1 MKQSELNIKFG
12 TNDKIY
18 QGRNL
23 IYLIGII
30 SQILLLLAWFNL
42 KFLIQLLLIQ
52 IFLPIILFSIIQAYN
67 IHIYK
72 KMKNQTVIAKIY
84 WDNYN
89 KFEEII
95 HIKSNPSFKI
105 RDHKME
111 LILKKKVTNAS
122 ISIQK
127 DEKIKKLLDQKIF
140 NHDIN
145 SLKIYHLD
153 LLNSLI
159 LSIESFFLEKKK
171 VIIIKDFIIVSS
183 ERPNFIN
190 NYETKTVN
198 IKGLEIKHQIHNLEL
213 VLIGHA
219 KSGVPIFFELDSENV
234 VSILLNERLNLVGLS
249 KLNEMIIQQLNLEYS
264 HIIERTKK
272 LLENMKSQKEISE
285 YSLKKIQNS
294 LKYFK

>member
-1 MKQSELNIKFG
+1 
-12 TNDKIY
+12 
-18 QGRNL
+18 
-23 IYLIGII
+23 
-30 SQILLLLAWFNL
+30 
-42 KFLIQLLLIQ
+42 
-52 IFLPIILFSIIQAYN
+52 
-67 IHIYK
+67 
-72 KMKNQTVIAKIY
+72 
-84 WDNYN
+84 
-89 KFEEII
+89 
-95 HIKSNPSFKI
+95 
-105 RDHKME
+105 
-111 LILKKKVTNAS
+111 
-122 ISIQK
+122 
-127 DEKIKKLLDQKIF
+127 
-140 NHDIN
+140 
-145 SLKIYHLD
+145 
-153 LLNSLI
+153 
-159 LSIESFFLEKKK
+159 LEKKK